1 MPPLLAHGA
10 LGWFDEILFIG
21 VGLAFV
27 AMMVRSWLRS
37 RSLPP
42 ADDSA
47 PQPDTIMSN
56 SSDHFRLD

>member
-10 LGWFDEILFIG
+10 LGWFDEILFVG
-21 VGLAFV
+21 VGLGFI

-42 ADDSA
+42 ADDPA
-47 PQPDTIMSN
+47 PQPN
-56 SSDHFRLD
+56 SAASDSPDHFRLD